1 MKVLILAAGYGTR
14 LYSLVQD
21 TPKALLEINGEPLIH
36 YILDKLESL
45 SGLNEVIVVTNDKFY
60 AAFTDWA
67 RNRKAYRCPIAIIND
82 GTKTPEE
89 RLGSIGDIDF
99 IIKKK
104 RLEDDVLV
112 VGADNLF
119 DYGLKE
125 YVDFARSKS
134 PCVTIGLY
142 DVGDVKEARR
152 FGVVGLDGHNKVTSF
167 EEKPSQPKS
176 SLIAMCCYYLPQN
189 SLGLVADYLA
199 ESGTA
204 DTAGDYIRWLHQKK
218 HVYGFQFCGKWY
230 DIGSVET
237 YKEAQEKFKVQ

>member
-45 SGLNEVIVVTNDKFY
+45 PGLNEVIVVTNDKFY
-60 AAFTDWA
+60 TAFTDWA
-67 RNRKAYRCPIAIIND
+67 RNRKVYRCPITIITD

-142 DVGDVKEARR
+142 DVGDVKEARQ
-152 FGVVGLDGHNKVTSF
+152 FGVVGLDEHNKVTSF
-167 EEKPSQPKS
+167 EEKPSEPKS